1 MALSFLHFNSFLTTH
16 FRRYFFMKKSLLLL
30 GLLGMTSGL
39 HAQVTTLGPW
49 VEVNTPNSSAIAPG
63 YVIRDVNTLSP
74 NVAWFVAEEISTS
87 AGTIPKE
94 FFVTNNAA
102 GDQFDFGALNAVGN
116 GGASGYQAG
125 NISGI
130 SALVAVAATYPAM
143 GTGGEILRTTNG
155 GVSWTKV
162 STAAQFNG
170 GQGGFCNFVHMFN
183 ANEGVSLG
191 DPTAGYFEILR
202 TSNGGVAWTRNSQA
216 TSPVPIGGEYGQA
229 RSFFARGNTIWAG
242 TGSPVA
248 TDPARVLK
256 STDKGVT
263 WTASALTPL
272 LEGISRLAF
281 KDDLNGIAY
290 NVKANAAGTAIGEV
304 NVIRTSDGGATW
316 SSITPVNA
324 ATGSFF
330 YQDIDALN
338 GRYYSV
344 GSRFPSAAPFAAADL
359 GSSTSTDGINWTQIS
374 SSRGFTAIDVVAGTT
389 ANPAG
394 YTGFA
399 TDAKGVGGIY
409 KASNIALATRNA
421 ALQGTL
427 SVYPNP
433 SATGLFSVDLGTY
446 LKAGAQLTVVDVL
459 GRQVLAQVLNATAIG
474 SRTLNLDLSAEKT
487 GVYTLQIRT
496 EAGIA
501 TQKLVV
507 E

>member
-16 FRRYFFMKKSLLLL
+16 FRRFFFMKKSLLLL
-30 GLLGMTSGL
+30 GLLGMASGL

-143 GTGGEILRTTNG
+143 GAGGEILRTTNG

-202 TSNGGVAWTRNSQA
+202 TSNGGVAWARNSQA
-216 TSPVPIGGEYGQA
+216 TSPVPIGGEYGLA

-242 TGSPVA
+242 TGSPAA

-272 LEGISRLAF
+272 LGGISRLAF

-374 SSRGFTAIDVVAGTT
+374 SSRGFTTIDVVAGTT

-394 YTGFA
+394 YAGFA

-474 SRTLNLDLSAEKT
+474 SRTLSLDLSAEKT

>member
-1 MALSFLHFNSFLTTH
+1 
-16 FRRYFFMKKSLLLL
+16 MKKSLLFL
-30 GLLGMTSGL
+30 GLLGMASGL

-63 YVIRDVNTLSP
+63 YVIRDVNTVSP

-87 AGTIPKE
+87 AATIPKE

-130 SALVAVAATYPAM
+130 SALVAVAATYPPSAL
-143 GTGGEILRTTNG
+143 GPRRSSEILRTTNG
-155 GVSWTKV
+155 GISWTKV
-162 STAAQFNG
+162 STAAQFNNDQN
-170 GQGGFCNFVHMFN
+170 QGGFCNFVHMFN

-202 TSNGGVAWTRNSQA
+202 TSNGGATWARNSQA
-216 TSPVPIGGEYGQA
+216 TSPVPIGGEYGLA

-256 STDKGVT
+256 SIDKGVT

-272 LEGISRLAF
+272 LGDISRLAF

-374 SSRGFTAIDVVAGTT
+374 SSRGFTTIDIVAGTT

-394 YTGFA
+394 YAGFA
-399 TDAKGVGGIY
+399 TDPKGVGGIY

-433 SATGLFSVDLGTY
+433 SATGLFNVDLGTY
-446 LKAGAQLTVVDVL
+446 LKAGAQLTVVDAL